1 MGRRVR
7 VERPVNRRRDHRMV
21 GDMIVVGVRGMIK
34 GGGFDGGL
42 QFGYSAIRKVP
53 GKRAFVL

>member
-1 MGRRVR
+1 MC
-7 VERPVNRRRDHRMV
+7 VERPVNRRRGHGIA
-21 GDMIVVGVRGMIK
+21 GDMIVVAVRGMID